1 LSAAFAAVDWGSSH
15 VRLWLMD
22 AQGAVLA
29 ERRSADGMLKAQGK
43 FAAILEDHLSA
54 FEAPEGLPVFACG
67 MVGARQGWVEAP
79 YVAVPASLD
88 AIFAQAVRV
97 AHDKRPVLILPG
109 LSQGA
114 PADVMRGEETQL
126 AGLVETLQP
135 GAALA
140 CLPGTHSKW
149 AELDGERVAGFATYL
164 TGELFAVLREHSILR
179 HSLTDAEPASAPS
192 EPFGAACAEILQDG
206 DLQGRLFGIRAGGLL
221 SGANANDS
229 AARLSGFLIG
239 AEIFAARQRFAGSN
253 KPVLLVA
260 SGTMRALYEAALE
273 LAGLQFTHADADL
286 AVRAGLYAAARHY
299 RELWI

>member
-1 LSAAFAAVDWGSSH
+1 MSAAFAAVDWGSSH

-22 AQGAVLA
+22 ETGEVLA

-43 FAAILEDHLSA
+43 FGEILEDHLSA
-54 FEAPEGLPVFACG
+54 FGVPEKLPVFACG

-79 YVAVPASLD
+79 YVAVPAALET
-88 AIFAQAVRV
+88 IFAQAVRV
-97 AHDKRPVLILPG
+97 SHEKRPVLILPG
-109 LSQGA
+109 LSQGS

-126 AGLVETLQP
+126 AGLVETLRP

-149 AELDGERVAGFATYL
+149 AELDGDRVAGFATYL

-179 HSLTDAEPASAPS
+179 HSLADAEPASGPS
-192 EPFGAACAEILQDG
+192 AVFRTACGEILEDG
-206 DLQGRLFGIRAGGLL
+206 DLPGRLFGVRAGGLL
-221 SGANANDS
+221 SGTSANDS
-229 AARLSGFLIG
+229 AARLSGLLIG
-239 AEIFAARQRFAGSN
+239 AEIFAARQRFAGSSM
-253 KPVLLVA
+253 PVLLVA

-273 LAGLQFTHADADL
+273 LAGLPFTHADADL
-286 AVRAGLYAAARHY
+286 SVRAGLYAAARHY